1 MLKQKFWSEAEN
13 REWDWGEMLETDCL
27 FWIRY
32 IYSFKLPASP
42 SHGQFLLAK
51 FWCKL
56 LTSHQVMF
64 PTSHSWCFPTVMNSP
79 SVAHV
84 QFFYNYIFLL
94 RHRSAVSKLCSA
106 WRANSSGER
115 FLAGVSNLQR
125 GWSCKQIFDS
135 SMTFFNP
142 PLSEQTHCMEN
153 GQLFVFFS
161 CKFLFCFWKV
171 ESLKRI
177 QTNLH
182 CDGTILPS

>member
-1 MLKQKFWSEAEN
+1 MGNSYWLNFDASCWQAIKLCFQQVVHDVSLRW
-13 REWDWGEMLETDCL
+13 
-27 FWIRY
+27 WIHRPLPM
-32 IYSFKLPASP
+32 YSFSII
-42 SHGQFLLAK
+42 K
-51 FWCKL
+51 FFW
-56 LTSHQVMF
+56 
-64 PTSHSWCFPTVMNSP
+64 
-79 SVAHV
+79 
-84 QFFYNYIFLL
+84 L

-106 WRANSSGER
+106 WQANSSGER

-135 SMTFFNP
+135 STTFFNP